1 MMCEDALFVVA
12 QIIWLRLALERKE
25 KEDILNDQR
34 LLDGEK
40 GEGPPS
46 QEASEKGGTST
57 SVQGL
62 LEEATKVLK
71 RISTATPGLKK
82 GVSSQNPQRDEMMP
96 NLQQQ
101 LDQLRESTTSMKVM
115 RLGRLVRNDS
125 GGLLDSRATHP
136 LRPRG
141 DDEDESRLRSVE
153 VVLADGAKKQLHMT
167 SGGTMLSHH
176 QEVEA
181 LNYGAGLQRNLW
193 EGQNAQVEHPMR
205 GRLKVSYGESKV
217 GPGAD

>member
-1 MMCEDALFVVA
+1 MVK
-12 QIIWLRLALERKE
+12 KE
-25 KEDILNDQR
+25 K
-34 LLDGEK
+34 G
-40 GEGPPS
+40 S
-46 QEASEKGGTST
+46 QVKKHLRRVALQHP
-57 SVQGL
+57 VQGL

-71 RISTATPGLKK
+71 RVSTATPGLKK

-101 LDQLRESTTSMKVM
+101 LDQLRESTTPMKVM

-125 GGLLDSRATHP
+125 GGLLDSGATHP

-167 SGGTMLSHH
+167 SGGTMSHH
-176 QEVEA
+176 QEVEGLLTTA
-181 LNYGAGLQRNLW
+181 LDCNVTCGKDKTCKWSIR
-193 EGQNAQVEHPMR
+193 
-205 GRLKVSYGESKV
+205 
-217 GPGAD
+217 

>member
-1 MMCEDALFVVA
+1 MLCL
-12 QIIWLRLALERKE
+12 WLPRSLRLALERKE
-25 KEDILNDQR
+25 KEDILNHQR

-40 GEGPPS
+40 GEGQPS

-125 GGLLDSRATHP
+125 GGLLDI
-136 LRPRG
+136 
-141 DDEDESRLRSVE
+141 VE
-153 VVLADGAKKQLHMT
+153 QLIRFDLVEMMKTNHD
-167 SGGTMLSHH
+167 L
-176 QEVEA
+176 EV
-181 LNYGAGLQRNLW
+181 
-193 EGQNAQVEHPMR
+193 
-205 GRLKVSYGESKV
+205 
-217 GPGAD
+217 